1 MWYNVENWENAG
13 SAATGRVPG
22 ISARPPQWGTGAKG
36 YFMKIL
42 HTGDLHLDSAFH
54 SLSERQAEI
63 RKNELRAAFTSMMTY
78 ARMNDVSMA
87 LFAGDVFD
95 SAYATRETLH
105 LLAAEFARFG
115 RPIVIATG
123 NHDPSCSLWNGVEF
137 PDNVTIFTKPEM
149 ECVTFPELNCEVW
162 GYGFDTP
169 NLDVSPLEGFRLP
182 APADG
187 DENRIRLVV
196 CHADT
201 LDKDSTNAPLSEKAL
216 QDCGADYIALGHIHN
231 APPMGEK
238 WAYCGCLEGRKF
250 TEPGPKGACIA
261 EIHKENGT
269 AEVRVRRVRFSKR
282 RYESVEL
289 PVDGIHT
296 QAEAAKKIAA
306 WIMEKKLGEDAL
318 LRVTLTGQVDPA
330 LVLQPELFDSCG
342 LFSLTVVD
350 GTTPEIDPAVLQAD
364 PGIRGAFYRALAP
377 RLHSNDPGER
387 ASAVVALRAG
397 LSAIDGGSI
406 G

>member
-1 MWYNVENWENAG
+1 
-13 SAATGRVPG
+13 
-22 ISARPPQWGTGAKG
+22 
-36 YFMKIL
+36 MKIL

-78 ARMNDVSMA
+78 ARMNDVALA
-87 LFAGDVFD
+87 LFAGDIFD
-95 SAYATRETLH
+95 AGYATRETLS

-115 RPIVIATG
+115 RPVVIATG
-123 NHDPSCSLWNGVEF
+123 NHDPSGALWNGVEF
-137 PDNVTIFTKPEM
+137 PDNVVIFAKPEM
-149 ECVTFPELNCEVW
+149 ECAVFPELHCEVW
-162 GYGFDTP
+162 GYGFDTA
-169 NLDVSPLEGFRLP
+169 NLDRSPLEGFRLP
-182 APADG
+182 ETEDA
-187 DENRIRLVV
+187 NRIRLVV

-201 LDKDSTNAPLSEKAL
+201 LSANSTNAPPSENAL
-216 QDCGADYIALGHIHN
+216 RACGADYTALRHIHN

-261 EIHKENGT
+261 EIRKENGT
-269 AEVRVRRVRFSKR
+269 ADVHVKRVRFSKR

-289 PVDGIHT
+289 PMDGIRT
-296 QAEAAKKIAA
+296 QAEAAERIGAYIA
-306 WIMEKKLGEDAL
+306 ERKLGEDCL
-318 LRVTLTGQVDPA
+318 LRVVCTGSVDPA
-330 LVLQPELFDSCG
+330 LVLNPDTFGSMG

-350 GTTPEIDPAVLQAD
+350 NTVPAMDPDLLRRD
-364 PGIRGAFYRALAP
+364 PGIRGAFYRALEAK
-377 RLHSNDPGER
+377 LSSSDPTER
-387 ASAVVALRAG
+387 AAAVIALRNG